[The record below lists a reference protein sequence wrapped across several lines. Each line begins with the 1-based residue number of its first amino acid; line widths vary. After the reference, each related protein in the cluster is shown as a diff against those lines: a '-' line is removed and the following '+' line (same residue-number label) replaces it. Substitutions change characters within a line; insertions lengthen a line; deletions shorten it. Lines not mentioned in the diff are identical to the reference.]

1 VNRVRRDRL
10 AAGATVLR
18 TRVTTALA
26 KLADDPRAESFENLL
41 RAIDGVL
48 AVLELEAG
56 ERRKLN

>member
-1 VNRVRRDRL
+1 MNRVRRDRL